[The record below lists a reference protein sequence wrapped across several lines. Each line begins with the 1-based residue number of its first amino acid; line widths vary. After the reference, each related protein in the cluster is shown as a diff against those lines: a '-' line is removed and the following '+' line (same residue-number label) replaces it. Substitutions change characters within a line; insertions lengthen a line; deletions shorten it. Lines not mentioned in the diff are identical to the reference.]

1 MPQVLSQ
8 DEIDALLNGVANQ
21 QVPAS
26 ESAVARVEAA
36 SEKPHAQTTA
46 GSNDPKP
53 YDFTRSEVSTR
64 GRLPGLEVILN
75 DFARRL
81 QSMFATE
88 LGKSVDANFEGMEV
102 VSYESLIQSF
112 PLPASL
118 HAIRLEPL
126 RGMGILVIEARLAF
140 AMIELFFGGSGQ
152 KAMKVEGRD
161 FTPIENKFLGKFV
174 DRMLRGMEESWQSV
188 VQLQGRYLR
197 TELNPYLLNAAGM
210 GDPMI
215 LATYTINMSPI
226 NGTVLFSLPL
236 AAIEEFRDLL
246 KSGVAIG
253 DDPDSIGLFRRVQQ
267 QIMEIELEV
276 QAVVDVVEMS
286 LGEIMGIRPG
296 DIIQLNSPGL
306 EQVELW
312 VEGKCKFVGKAAQR
326 NGSKVF
332 VAREKLEQRAASR

>member
-1 MPQVLSQ
+1 MAQILSQ

-21 QVPAS
+21 QIATSESNTPAPEGERVQKRDQATGAS
-26 ESAVARVEAA
+26 EPRA
-36 SEKPHAQTTA
+36 
-46 GSNDPKP
+46 
-53 YDFTRSEVSTR
+53 YDFTRSDTSTR

-88 LGKSVDANFEGMEV
+88 LGKSVDASFEGMEV
-102 VSYESLIQSF
+102 VTYESLIQSF

-118 HAIRLEPL
+118 HAVRLEPL
-126 RGMGILVIEARLAF
+126 RGIGIIVIEARLAF

-161 FTPIENKFLGKFV
+161 FTPIENRFLGKFV
-174 DRMLRGMEESWQSV
+174 EKMLRGMEESWQSV
-188 VQLQGRYLR
+188 VQLQGRHLR
-197 TELNPYLLNAAGM
+197 TELNPYLLNAAGT

-215 LATYTINMSPI
+215 LATYKVNMSPI
-226 NGTVLFSLPL
+226 NGTMLFSLPL
-236 AAIEEFRDLL
+236 SAIEEFRDLL

-253 DDPDSIGLFRRVQQ
+253 DDPDNIGLFRRVLQ
-267 QIMEIELEV
+267 QIIEIEVEA

-296 DIIQLNSPGL
+296 DVIQLNSPGL
-306 EQVELW
+306 ENVELW
-312 VEGKCKFVGKAAQR
+312 IEGKRKFIGKAAQR
-326 NGSKVF
+326 NGNKVF
-332 VAREKLEQRAASR
+332 VAKVKLEPRAAVR